1 MDYRVLSRSRLIS
14 QSPREPMTPLGARQD
29 SEADRV
35 KWIQMDELERQPIFI
50 SNHPLV
56 TLADSQRSYI
66 ILHLSSRNF
75 CLWYSLFLWLIS
87 ESFCSRCSLQSPY
100 LAFLSFLDTF
110 IFIVIRE
117 APLAKPQTFQLLRRP
132 GTELIKAL
140 WHYNICDFN
149 HFTLNRSSKH
159 WLTYRDICWYI
170 VSMIGWRSHLTPG
183 CAPRIASPTWSRQ
196 SSPSMTS
203 LVSGATPDLRRNA
216 RSPSPQPI
224 LLPASAVSSS
234 RYSRSPSPARPLV
247 WTQPPLTPRKGSP
260 AGSISSGPPPGA
272 FVWGAK
278 IQAEAGEAQRSE
290 DQKGKET

>member
-1 MDYRVLSRSRLIS
+1 
-14 QSPREPMTPLGARQD
+14 MTPLGARQD
-29 SEADRV
+29 S
-35 KWIQMDELERQPIFI
+35 
-50 SNHPLV
+50 
-56 TLADSQRSYI
+56 
-66 ILHLSSRNF
+66 
-75 CLWYSLFLWLIS
+75 
-87 ESFCSRCSLQSPY
+87 
-100 LAFLSFLDTF
+100 
-110 IFIVIRE
+110 E
-117 APLAKPQTFQLLRRP
+117 APLAKPQTFQLLRR
-132 GTELIKAL
+132 
-140 WHYNICDFN
+140 
-149 HFTLNRSSKH
+149 
-159 WLTYRDICWYI
+159 
-170 VSMIGWRSHLTPG
+170 PG

-278 IQAEAGEAQRSE
+278 IQAEGPVVAALRQPPRLQSPPPREETPSKQRPMFPAQRPPTPQIPQVAHGPRQRPEGPLVPQPQRRTNQVVTPLRRMPQVLPMQCLQAPQSPHL
-290 DQKGKET
+290 QSLRTVLATPAQTPRQIQPVQPLQPVSFTPVQSHRQMPLAQPVPMCFPFVRPGTPSSRPLHSPPCR